1 MNGSPGDHGTRHEG
15 LDRGIIPLEGSTM
28 TTPGGTIAAAAVP
41 LVLALTPG
49 GTALAERFPPTAS
62 AAPAPRVREETV
74 DLRPLWDTER
84 VLRNPGKGF
93 YHHLLDNG
101 VERYAIRDEAA
112 FRSFPG
118 MDHLYLRLAWSFL
131 EPREGEY
138 DWSRI
143 DEVVAKYVPL
153 GYGIAFRVTSKETGR
168 APGVVGH
175 ERDGVQ
181 YATPVWV
188 RAAGAA
194 GVVSEAW
201 GVRSFTPDWDD
212 PVYLAG
218 STASSGRS
226 PRATTASRGCA
237 TSTRARSASG
247 ARATRASP
255 RRCLPRSTR

>member
-118 MDHLYLRLAWSFL
+118 RRSRTRGGRTLPPPRRSGSSRTPPPGARGSSTRGAGTGRVRRVAK
-131 EPREGEY
+131 EPR
-138 DWSRI
+138 
-143 DEVVAKYVPL
+143 A
-153 GYGIAFRVTSKETGR
+153 
-168 APGVVGH
+168 
-175 ERDGVQ
+175 
-181 YATPVWV
+181 
-188 RAAGAA
+188 
-194 GVVSEAW
+194 
-201 GVRSFTPDWDD
+201 
-212 PVYLAG
+212 
-218 STASSGRS
+218 
-226 PRATTASRGCA
+226 
-237 TSTRARSASG
+237 
-247 ARATRASP
+247 
-255 RRCLPRSTR
+255 